1 MGQQLGFGIAAV
13 LALASLA
20 SAQQMSVPREMEI
33 GDDVTIG
40 YADAA
45 RAGQTIYV
53 TIAVSLP
60 EISVIEIPIHLDQK
74 GNGEVS
80 WTVPDALGVTFN
92 APGCRQI
99 TRML

>member
-40 YADAA
+40 YTDAA